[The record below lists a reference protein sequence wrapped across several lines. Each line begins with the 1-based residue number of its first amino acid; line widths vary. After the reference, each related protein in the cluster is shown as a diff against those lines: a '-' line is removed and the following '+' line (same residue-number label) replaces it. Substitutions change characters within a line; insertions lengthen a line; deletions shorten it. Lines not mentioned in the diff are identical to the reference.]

1 MSTILTPGEAG
12 DLIAEHLGLD
22 LSKLKAEKA
31 RKEEA
36 ILQARLEAQKLA
48 EKQAERRKLEA
59 AHGQFMLDWQTGAI
73 IVSIDGKLQTKP
85 GTLCKSGTPDVDALV
100 TQVRRLRGS
109 LQTGFI
115 GISGH
120 PGARQ
125 AATISRDVQCTCGRT
140 HRVKIFVTADRPKL

>member
-59 AHGQFMLDWQTGAI
+59 AHG
-73 IVSIDGKLQTKP
+73 SRP
-85 GTLCKSGTPDVDALV
+85 GTSLLRLMENF
-100 TQVRRLRGS
+100 RRN
-109 LQTGFI
+109 
-115 GISGH
+115 
-120 PGARQ
+120 PGRYAR
-125 AATISRDVQCTCGRT
+125 AAPRT
-140 HRVKIFVTADRPKL
+140 LILWSCRSADLEGDL